1 LLPVD
6 IVVAREVKEEAYA
19 GIVDIEDIQNDVV
32 GVDIGPRT
40 IKLFENELSNAKT
53 IVWNGPLG
61 VFEIE
66 RFANGT
72 YEIAKFIGS
81 LLGVTTVA
89 GGGETVEA
97 FRNLTCRKKLHIS
110 LRVVVLSLNS

>member
-1 LLPVD
+1 
-6 IVVAREVKEEAYA
+6 VVAREVKEEAYA

-66 RFANGT
+66 RFAMVPMKLQN
-72 YEIAKFIGS
+72 S
-81 LLGVTTVA
+81 LVPCWGLLRLQA
-89 GGGETVEA
+89 VEKLLKHLE
-97 FRNLTCRKKLHIS
+97 NLTCRKKLHIS